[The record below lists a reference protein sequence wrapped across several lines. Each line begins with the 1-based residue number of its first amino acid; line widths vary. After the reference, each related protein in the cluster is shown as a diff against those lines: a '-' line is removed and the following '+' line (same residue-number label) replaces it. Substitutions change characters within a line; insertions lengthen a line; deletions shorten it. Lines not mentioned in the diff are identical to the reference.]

1 MEVIIPPCSNN
12 DQISKDIYAFLKK
25 QGNSIP
31 ISQTQ
36 MKGGGMYEV
45 FSQFINGDKNTIQ
58 KEKENP
64 IQKEKEN
71 PIEENTNTIEDKSP
85 PPTRHITKNSNSILL
100 EFNDKKHTI
109 ENIKGSK
116 LYFLISRN
124 GNNECARWI

>member
-1 MEVIIPPCSNN
+1 
-12 DQISKDIYAFLKK
+12 
-25 QGNSIP
+25 
-31 ISQTQ
+31 

-45 FSQFINGDKNTIQ
+45 FSQFINGDKNTIE
-58 KEKENP
+58 KEKENS
-64 IQKEKEN
+64 IEKEKEN
-71 PIEENTNTIEDKSP
+71 TIEKENTNTIEEKSP

>member
-31 ISQTQ
+31 ISQIQ

-58 KEKENP
+58 KEKENT
-64 IQKEKEN
+64 IEK
-71 PIEENTNTIEDKSP
+71 ENTNTIEEKSP

>member
-25 QGNSIP
+25 QGNSIH

-58 KEKENP
+58 KEKENT
-64 IQKEKEN
+64 IQKEKE
-71 PIEENTNTIEDKSP
+71 NTIEDKSP